1 MHHIKTIDAPPLNL
15 CRRITS
21 TMVCCCILGGLDHAT
36 AAMELVELM
45 LERKSEYERQQ
56 KSWPLITVS
65 CHKSSGGSS
74 FGYVLGVGDPVLD
87 FYPPADLLEEALS
100 STTATTSSA
109 KCAMALLSVGW
120 TKEGKRGRLRAPGR
134 KDASFCGGRAPGVV
148 NLAPGGLLAESGIKI
163 GDRIVGLNGVRITR
177 GQAQVAALLD
187 SMTAPCTY
195 EFVVRRARATA
206 DGTKDA
212 ELIEDEEQPN
222 RGLAAGQPVGRP
234 AKELTPATRE
244 PGRQYNKAP
253 RPSGTWVNLVQN

>member
-1 MHHIKTIDAPPLNL
+1 MCDGP
-15 CRRITS
+15 
-21 TMVCCCILGGLDHAT
+21 
-36 AAMELVELM
+36 
-45 LERKSEYERQQ
+45 
-56 KSWPLITVS
+56 
-65 CHKSSGGSS
+65 
-74 FGYVLGVGDPVLD
+74 
-87 FYPPADLLEEALS
+87 ALS
-100 STTATTSSA
+100 RLDKGGQTRSA
-109 KCAMALLSVGW
+109 SRSWAQ
-120 TKEGKRGRLRAPGR
+120 GRVILRRTRTRCGEPGAR
-134 KDASFCGGRAPGVV
+134 RP
-148 NLAPGGLLAESGIKI
+148 LAESGIKI